1 MVHGKTI
8 NTDMAKK
15 QFIRCVT
22 FQVGVD
28 VLGFPI
34 YVQHD
39 IYQDNPNQT
48 AKQGNSRKLKWV
60 TVITNIFKQH

>member
-1 MVHGKTI
+1 
-8 NTDMAKK
+8 MAKK
-15 QFIRCVT
+15 NFTRSVT

-39 IYQDNPNQT
+39 IYQDNPKLT
-48 AKQGNSRKLKWV
+48 ARQGSGAKWLK
-60 TVITNIFKQH
+60 VITNFFKQH